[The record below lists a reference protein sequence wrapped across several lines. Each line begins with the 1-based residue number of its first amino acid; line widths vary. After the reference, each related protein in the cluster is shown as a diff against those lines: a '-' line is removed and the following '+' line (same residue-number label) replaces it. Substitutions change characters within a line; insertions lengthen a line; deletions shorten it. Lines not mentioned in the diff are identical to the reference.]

1 MELICMDYTRQTILN
16 VNNNLNNLKVDKL
29 SDWEIIDIFKS
40 MFTHIEEKEE
50 REEETKEETI
60 SHKEAKASF
69 EN

>member
-1 MELICMDYTRQTILN
+1 LN

-50 REEETKEETI
+50 REEETKEESIT
-60 SHKEAKASF
+60 HKEAKASF

>member
-1 MELICMDYTRQTILN
+1 MELSCLDYTSQTILN
-16 VNNNLNNLKVDKL
+16 VNNNLNNLKVEKL

-50 REEETKEETI
+50 REEETKEESIT
-60 SHKEAKASF
+60 HKEAKASF

>member
-1 MELICMDYTRQTILN
+1 LN

-40 MFTHIEEKEE
+40 MFTHIEEEE
-50 REEETKEETI
+50 ETEEETKEETI